1 MTKQTGLL
9 SSYPPP
15 DAEAFRFTS
24 ARVKVIEG
32 KLLSQADFL
41 RFKNLS
47 PGDRARAVKGIYPW
61 FDGDASSFRAQ
72 ADRHLFGESISLSEE
87 SGHPDLATYFLL
99 PRAFAQVQASLEG
112 ATNPP
117 AIVPFL
123 GNYFDSCSISDLP
136 EGLKETVSET
146 KNLYDSG
153 EKPKARRLMTQKLI
167 EMLMESRFS
176 KLPYFDECINA
187 YSNLLEVRLV
197 VASRIRKGH
206 FVPIEG
212 CEINGDCTPE
222 QLAKTLGTINPDL
235 ENLEQVA
242 SKKFFEKV
250 TASRAIPAGPEVI
263 FGYLSELENELVN
276 ASMLLA
282 GSLVAL
288 PPAELEMAYG
298 RAYVS

>member
-1 MTKQTGLL
+1 LP
-9 SSYPPP
+9 SYPPP
-15 DAEAFRFTS
+15 DTEAFRFTS

-41 RFKNLS
+41 RFKNFS
-47 PGDRARAVKGIYPW
+47 PGDRARAIKGIYPW
-61 FDGDASSFRAQ
+61 FDGDASGFRTQ
-72 ADRHLFGESISLSEE
+72 ADRHLFGESILLSEE
-87 SGHPDLATYFLL
+87 SSHPDFATYFLL

-117 AIVPFL
+117 AIAPFL

-136 EGLKETVSET
+136 EGLREVVSDA
-146 KNLYDSG
+146 KNLYSAG
-153 EKPKARRLMTQKLI
+153 EKPKARRLMTQKLVD
-167 EMLMESRFS
+167 MLMESRFS
-176 KLPYFDECINA
+176 RLPYFADCVGA

-197 VASRIRKGH
+197 IASRIRKGS

-212 CEINGDCTPE
+212 CKINGNCTPE
-222 QLAKTLGTINPDL
+222 QLAKTLGTTNPDL
-235 ENLEQVA
+235 ENLEKVA

>member
-9 SSYPPP
+9 PSYPPP

-24 ARVKVIEG
+24 ARVKVMEG

-47 PGDRARAVKGIYPW
+47 PGDRARAVKGIYSW
-61 FDGDASSFRAQ
+61 FDGDANNFRTQ

-87 SGHPDLATYFLL
+87 SSHPDLATYFLL

-112 ATNPP
+112 ATNSPV
-117 AIVPFL
+117 IMPFL

-136 EGLKETVSET
+136 EGLRETVSEA
-146 KNLYDSG
+146 KNLYGAG
-153 EKPKARRLMTQKLI
+153 EKPKARRLMTQKLVD
-167 EMLMESRFS
+167 MLMESRFS
-176 KLPYFDECINA
+176 RLPYFADCVGT

-197 VASRIRKGH
+197 IASRIRKGS

-212 CEINGDCTPE
+212 CEINGNCTPE
-222 QLAKTLGTINPDL
+222 QLAKTLGTTNPDL
-235 ENLEQVA
+235 ENLEKVA

-288 PPAELEMAYG
+288 PPAELEMGYG